1 MSTKLMV
8 GYDGSPAA
16 GAAITA
22 GSALFP
28 RAHAWVT
35 HIWAPPF
42 ASVGLRRRL
51 RDIAQNSDEL
61 ATLVDSEGAWEAES
75 VTDAG
80 VALARAA
87 GWAAEKVV
95 ERTTDSDGMRLAQ
108 LAEQLQADA
117 LVIGDRGLDGTKD
130 DIGGVCD
137 MTVHYA
143 TVPVLVVPDPL
154 LRSEFDALADGPVLV
169 GYDRSDRAEAAIA
182 KVRQLFPGRRIVLAA
197 VRDDDEPF
205 APGPAAE
212 GLEVV
217 TVDKPSGFAKPRDR
231 LIAEALIACAD
242 DHNAAV
248 VAVAAKGH
256 SAVREVL
263 LGSVAVATVRRCHRP
278 VLVVHG

>member
-8 GYDGSPAA
+8 GYDGSPSA
-16 GAAITA
+16 GAAIAA
-22 GSALFP
+22 GSVLFP
-28 RAHAWVT
+28 QAHAWVA

-42 ASVGLRRRL
+42 ASDGLRRRL
-51 RDIAQNSDEL
+51 RALAQDADEL
-61 ATLVDSEGAWEAES
+61 SALVEREGEWEAHA
-75 VTDAG
+75 VADAG
-80 VALARAA
+80 VALAGATT
-87 GWAAEKVV
+87 WDAEKVV
-95 ERTTDSDGMRLAQ
+95 DRAADSDGMKLAQ
-108 LAEQLQADA
+108 LAEKLQADA

-154 LRSEFDALADGPVLV
+154 LRSEFEALADGPILV
-169 GYDRSDRAEAAIA
+169 GYDRSERADAAIA
-182 KVRQLFPGRRIVLAA
+182 QVRRLFPDRRIVLVA
-197 VRDDDEPF
+197 VREDDEPLTLG
-205 APGPAAE
+205 PGAE

-217 TVDKPSGFAKPRDR
+217 SVDKPSGFAKPRDR

-242 DHNAAV
+242 DQNAAV